1 MLSKVSLGCSQLHWF
16 VWIISAD
23 STLHSHSGLTCT
35 TVGEEKQHNPR
46 LTKPK
51 EEFISLM
58 AGLGLPYPKK
68 IDESLPANMVCG
80 LQDLPE
86 CAQSVLGV
94 ALIMITS
101 PIPLI
106 VSHF

>member
-1 MLSKVSLGCSQLHWF
+1 M
-16 VWIISAD
+16 
-23 STLHSHSGLTCT
+23 
-35 TVGEEKQHNPR
+35 GEEKQHNPR

-51 EEFISLM
+51 EEFIALM

-86 CAQSVLGV
+86 RMKDWV
-94 ALIMITS
+94 
-101 PIPLI
+101 
-106 VSHF
+106 

>member
-1 MLSKVSLGCSQLHWF
+1 
-16 VWIISAD
+16 
-23 STLHSHSGLTCT
+23 
-35 TVGEEKQHNPR
+35 
-46 LTKPK
+46 
-51 EEFISLM
+51 M

>member
-1 MLSKVSLGCSQLHWF
+1 MLSLVRLFGLF
-16 VWIISAD
+16 LLISF
-23 STLHSHSGLTCT
+23 SGLTCT

-68 IDESLPANMVCG
+68 IDESLPANMVCD

-86 CAQSVLGV
+86 RMKDWV
-94 ALIMITS
+94 
-101 PIPLI
+101 
-106 VSHF
+106 

>member
-1 MLSKVSLGCSQLHWF
+1 MEDKIPLCSAESAPLQSFCFLLYFCRFSISLP
-16 VWIISAD
+16 
-23 STLHSHSGLTCT
+23 GLTCT

-51 EEFISLM
+51 EEFIALM

-86 CAQSVLGV
+86 RMKDWV
-94 ALIMITS
+94 
-101 PIPLI
+101 
-106 VSHF
+106 

>member
-1 MLSKVSLGCSQLHWF
+1 MLSLVRLFGLF
-16 VWIISAD
+16 LLISF
-23 STLHSHSGLTCT
+23 SGLTCT

-86 CAQSVLGV
+86 RR
-94 ALIMITS
+94 
-101 PIPLI
+101 
-106 VSHF
+106 

>member
-1 MLSKVSLGCSQLHWF
+1 MIFADFILRADLHHGW
-16 VWIISAD
+16 
-23 STLHSHSGLTCT
+23 G
-35 TVGEEKQHNPR
+35 GEAAQPTSDEAEGGVPNG
-46 LTKPK
+46 
-51 EEFISLM
+51 M